1 MKKPVSRFALI
12 ALVLFWGGWI
22 AFTAPSTATMPIQ
35 KKAKELG
42 FPADNCL
49 YCHNEKLPKKGA
61 ITHNTRGGVAG
72 GGKREEARQR
82 GRRELAEVLPLRQ
95 EVGSSEVA
103 RPARGRGQGQCRAVS
118 IS

>member
-61 ITHNTRGGVAG
+61 MTLQMIQFAFYTLALTSARPTR
-72 GGKREEARQR
+72 
-82 GRRELAEVLPLRQ
+82 P
-95 EVGSSEVA
+95 
-103 RPARGRGQGQCRAVS
+103 PARGCPTKTR
-118 IS
+118 